1 MREHTFIL
9 DDVAIQDVETVRIL
23 AGLKNQAKA
32 LEFSVVSTKKVL
44 QRRVEGYEYVEIPKK
59 YNLKKRLE
67 KNPDLFDLFNDDEVI
82 DWLRE
87 LKRQKEMN

>member
-32 LEFSVVSTKKVL
+32 LEVSVVSTKKVL
-44 QRRVEGYEYVEIPKK
+44 QRQVEGYEYVEVPMK

-87 LKRQKEMN
+87 LKRRKEMN

>member
-9 DDVAIQDVETVRIL
+9 DDVAIQDVETVRVL

-32 LEFSVVSTKKVL
+32 LEVSVVSTKKVL
-44 QRRVEGYEYVEIPKK
+44 QRRVEGYEYVEVPMK

-87 LKRQKEMN
+87 LKRRKEMN